1 MAAIELQAAG
11 KWQGRFNHYRVRVP
25 VEALI
30 AAGTVAVLL
39 GGWYFIVAQQYFSE
53 VIVPSPYKVWQSFL
67 TIWAEGYKGISLG
80 QHFFESMVRLLS
92 AFVLVVVT
100 AVPIGL
106 LSGYSSKIRA
116 VFDPIIEFYR
126 PLPPLAYYTML
137 VIWMGIDNES
147 KIALLYL
154 AGFAPVYLS
163 CLSGVKKI
171 RQEYIQGAYTL
182 GASRWQVFRHV
193 VLPACLPEMFTGIRT
208 ALGFS
213 YTTLVAAEMVAAD
226 SGIGWMVLDASKFLL
241 SDIIFTGI
249 IIMGITGLA
258 MDALLRVA
266 EHRLVPWKGKD

>member
-1 MAAIELQAAG
+1 
-11 KWQGRFNHYRVRVP
+11 
-25 VEALI
+25 
-30 AAGTVAVLL
+30 
-39 GGWYFIVAQQYFSE
+39 
-53 VIVPSPYKVWQSFL
+53 
-67 TIWAEGYKGISLG
+67 
-80 QHFFESMVRLLS
+80 VRLLS